1 MKRENDDR
9 HYMVE
14 YLDRLFTMK
23 KERGWEYLYFMI
35 DVHNTLI
42 KPTYDKST
50 DFEFFP
56 YAKET
61 MQLICKQKDI
71 KTIMW
76 TSTHPDTIKQY
87 EDKFWEDGIVFDF
100 VNENPDF
107 KDDYIRCFIDKFYYD
122 IGIDDKFGFDA
133 ETDWKEIYD
142 YLKNEKGW

>member
-1 MKRENDDR
+1 MKKESDDR

-23 KERGWEYLYFMI
+23 KDKGWDYLYFMI
-35 DVHNTLI
+35 DIHNTVI

-61 MQLICKQKDI
+61 LQLICRQKDI

-76 TSTHPDTIKQY
+76 TSTYPDIINQY
-87 EDKFWEDGIVFDF
+87 EDKFWEYGIVFDF

-107 KDDYIRCFIDKFYYD
+107 EDDYIRCFIDKFYYD
-122 IGIDDKFGFDA
+122 IGFDDKFGFDA

-142 YLKNEKGW
+142 YLKTKGW

>member
-1 MKRENDDR
+1 MKKENDNR

-35 DVHNTLI
+35 DIHNTVI

-56 YAKET
+56 YAKEVL
-61 MQLICKQKDI
+61 QLICKQTDI

-76 TSTHPDTIKQY
+76 TSTYPDTIKQY
-87 EDKFWEDGIVFDF
+87 EDKFWENGIVFDF

-122 IGIDDKFGFDA
+122 IGFDDKFGFDA

>member
-1 MKRENDDR
+1 MKKENDDR

-35 DVHNTLI
+35 DIHNTVI

-56 YAKET
+56 YAKEVL
-61 MQLICKQKDI
+61 QLICKQTDI

-76 TSTHPDTIKQY
+76 TSTYPDTIKQY

-107 KDDYIRCFIDKFYYD
+107 KDDYIRCFINKFYYD
-122 IGIDDKFGFDA
+122 IGFDDKFGFDA

-142 YLKNEKGW
+142 YLKNERGW